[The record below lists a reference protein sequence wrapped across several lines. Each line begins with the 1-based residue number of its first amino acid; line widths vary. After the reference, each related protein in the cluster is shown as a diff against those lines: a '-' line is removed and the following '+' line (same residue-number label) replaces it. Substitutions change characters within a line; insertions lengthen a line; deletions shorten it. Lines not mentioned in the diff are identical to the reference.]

1 MMGHGFQPSPAQ
13 FRRRFLPFRS
23 KGNAM
28 LRKMFD
34 VLVLE
39 FGRAGYALSL
49 QWCVWEPLYTLD
61 ELRNCANLD
70 SDAPAAL

>member
-1 MMGHGFQPSPAQ
+1 
-13 FRRRFLPFRS
+13 
-23 KGNAM
+23 M

-61 ELRNCANLD
+61 ELRNGANLD
-70 SDAPAAL
+70 SDAPAVL